1 MLADG
6 HDRRVERGERP
17 VEGWEQ
23 WSIDLGAY
31 AGKQVEVSIAYASD
45 WSFQGLGAFVDDI
58 TLPTGQSTSFETDL
72 GGWTVTGPPPGS
84 SPNSNNFAR
93 TTAGGFPEGAV
104 VATPDTLY
112 AGFGLEGISTPAARN
127 EVMRRSMRYL
137 LR

>member
-1 MLADG
+1 
-6 HDRRVERGERP
+6 
-17 VEGWEQ
+17 
-23 WSIDLGAY
+23 
-31 AGKQVEVSIAYASD
+31 
-45 WSFQGLGAFVDDI
+45 VDDI
-58 TLPTGQSTSFETDL
+58 TLPTGESTSFETDL
-72 GGWTVTGPPPGS
+72 GGWTVAGPPPGS

-127 EVMRRSMRYL
+127 EVMRRSMSYL